1 MAFGSAGPGSLS
13 NRVFSLIQVIM
24 FKQRK
29 KHNLNAFEKKV
40 FDFYRKN
47 NIPFNQND
55 TLQYTS
61 PEDYAK
67 FVFEKE
73 KYQAI
78 DWNTLKVSS
87 SSNDLK
93 V

>member
-1 MAFGSAGPGSLS
+1 MVKLKKQNKS
-13 NRVFSLIQVIM
+13 N
-24 FKQRK
+24 
-29 KHNLNAFEKKV
+29 FEKKV

-67 FVFEKE
+67 FVLEKE
-73 KYQAI
+73 KYQTI
-78 DWNTLKVSS
+78 DWSTLKVSS
-87 SSNDLK
+87 SSSDLK

>member
-1 MAFGSAGPGSLS
+1 MVKQKKQNKS
-13 NRVFSLIQVIM
+13 N
-24 FKQRK
+24 
-29 KHNLNAFEKKV
+29 FEKKV

-55 TLQYTS
+55 TLQYIS

-73 KYQAI
+73 KYQPI
-78 DWNTLKVSS
+78 DWNTLRVSS
-87 SSNDLK
+87 SSSNLK

>member
-1 MAFGSAGPGSLS
+1 
-13 NRVFSLIQVIM
+13 M
-24 FKQRK
+24 FKRQK
-29 KHNLNAFEKKV
+29 QNKSNFEKKV

-47 NIPFNQND
+47 KIPFNQND

-73 KYQAI
+73 KYQTI
-78 DWNTLKVSS
+78 DLNTLEVSS
-87 SSNDLK
+87 SSSN
-93 V
+93 

>member
-1 MAFGSAGPGSLS
+1 M
-13 NRVFSLIQVIM
+13 V
-24 FKQRK
+24 KRK
-29 KHNLNAFEKKV
+29 KQNKSNFEKKV

-47 NIPFNQND
+47 KIPFNQND

-67 FVFEKE
+67 FVLEKE
-73 KYQAI
+73 KYQTI
-78 DWNTLKVSS
+78 DWSTLKVSGS
-87 SSNDLK
+87 SSNLK